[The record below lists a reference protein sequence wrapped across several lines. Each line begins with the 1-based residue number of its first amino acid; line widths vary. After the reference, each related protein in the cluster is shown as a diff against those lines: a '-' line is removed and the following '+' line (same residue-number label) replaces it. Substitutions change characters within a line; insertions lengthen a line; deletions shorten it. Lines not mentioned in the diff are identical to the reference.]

1 MNYNLRDIIRATICK
16 FNVEIDE
23 SNNFVAAISPN
34 QCEQTCDY
42 CRLFA
47 EYICKEMERQND
59 NEQSDK
65 SNC

>member
-1 MNYNLRDIIRATICK
+1 MSENLRDIICATICQ

-23 SNNFVAAISPN
+23 NNNFVAAISSN

-47 EYICKEMERQND
+47 EQICKQIND
-59 NEQSDK
+59 GDVK
-65 SNC
+65 